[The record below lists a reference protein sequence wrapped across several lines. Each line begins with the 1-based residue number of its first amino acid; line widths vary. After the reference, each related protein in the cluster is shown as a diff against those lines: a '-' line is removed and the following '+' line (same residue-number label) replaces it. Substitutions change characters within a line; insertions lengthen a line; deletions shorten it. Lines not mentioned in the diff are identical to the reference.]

1 MEQLGIFE
9 RTGRILE
16 GLEEFVSSDALP
28 NFLLFAAGA
37 WVWISVDADWLVSL
51 GVMVFALFALALL
64 LAYVGP
70 VLAIGLFVIAFAA
83 AVLIEGWIL
92 VRRLAPAVARILHAT
107 AARNALRPAALRKSR
122 QSAPPARP
130 ASASRP
136 RAAFPGR
143 QWSSGALPPWAG
155 LHCPSAC
162 QTGLPPAA

>member
-16 GLEEFVSSDALP
+16 GLEEFFSSDALP
-28 NFLLFAAGA
+28 NFLLFTAGA

-70 VLAIGLFVIAFAA
+70 VLAIGLSVIAFAA

-92 VRRLAPAVARILHAT
+92 VRRLASRRGAHA
-107 AARNALRPAALRKSR
+107 
-122 QSAPPARP
+122 
-130 ASASRP
+130 P
-136 RAAFPGR
+136 RHG
-143 QWSSGALPPWAG
+143 G
-155 LHCPSAC
+155 
-162 QTGLPPAA
+162 T

>member
-16 GLEEFVSSDALP
+16 GLEEFFSSDALP

-92 VRRLAPAVARILHAT
+92 VRRLA
-107 AARNALRPAALRKSR
+107 SR
-122 QSAPPARP
+122 RGAHT
-130 ASASRP
+130 P
-136 RAAFPGR
+136 RHG
-143 QWSSGALPPWAG
+143 G
-155 LHCPSAC
+155 
-162 QTGLPPAA
+162 T